1 MDADSHNKILGYFIE
16 EAKEHLETLEQGIS
30 SLSSAVQDQETINEM
45 FRAAHSIKGGSAMLG
60 YGSIQKTA
68 HRLEDAFKILRDEKV
83 SVDKQLEKLCFQG
96 YDILHDLI
104 MRLQGPL
111 GLPQEEGARIVQESE
126 PIFEQLQKYLN
137 QLRGSEAQEEEEIV
151 VTGSETS
158 VVVEPIASGA
168 GSGADIRK
176 ILKEMLQLFKQKP
189 SSENRQKLLSLCD
202 GLGKI
207 ATNEKS
213 WQNLVKVAKTAIANP
228 QHSYTTL
235 APVVIQELKGGS
247 DYLEL
252 GRGDRI
258 SPSPTLV
265 RLSEAK
271 LPQIL
276 VTVEPKAAATVLS
289 KAFDKQQLS
298 QLVKLLQTV
307 S

>member
-30 SLSSAVQDQETINEM
+30 SLSAAVQDQETINEM

-60 YGSIQKTA
+60 YTSIQKTA

-83 SVDKQLEKLCFQG
+83 NVDKQLEKLCFQG

-111 GLPQEEGARIVQESE
+111 GLPPEEGTKIVQESE
-126 PIFEQLQKYLN
+126 PIFVQLQNYLN
-137 QLRGSEAQEEEEIV
+137 QLRGSDAKDDEEIV
-151 VTGSETS
+151 VS
-158 VVVEPIASGA
+158 
-168 GSGADIRK
+168 GSGSSAAKEPPVTSSSSTGDLRK
-176 ILKEMLQLFKQKP
+176 KLKEMLQLFKQKP
-189 SSENRQKLLSLCD
+189 NSENRQQLLSICD
-202 GLGKI
+202 GL
-207 ATNEKS
+207 EKMGGNHQS

-228 QHSYTTL
+228 KHSYTTL
-235 APVVIQELKGGS
+235 ASVVIQELKAGS

-252 GRGDRI
+252 GKADKI
-258 SPSPTLV
+258 SPSDALV

-276 VTVEPKAAATVLS
+276 ITVEPKAAASMLS

-298 QLVKLLQTV
+298 QLVKLLQAV
-307 S
+307 